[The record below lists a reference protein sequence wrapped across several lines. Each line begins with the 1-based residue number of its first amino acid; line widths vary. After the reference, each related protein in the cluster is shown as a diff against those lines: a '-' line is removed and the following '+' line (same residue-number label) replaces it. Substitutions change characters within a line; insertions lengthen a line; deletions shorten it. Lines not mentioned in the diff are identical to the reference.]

1 MPRCA
6 SNIDPS
12 IQMLVPCG
20 ISSSASSVKFIVKR
34 FGTFPTISEGST
46 LTTVGHRVKVAII
59 RQTACSPFLCYLP
72 YMRRCLCCSYG
83 LPWLSEKVSI
93 PRRASQEFGQLRG
106 PQNPRIA
113 ALVPDRG
120 DPGRAWRTN
129 SLLKM
134 IQYGMKTGKD
144 FSGTRAMLNKDSFKR
159 GGINPAAPDHDICCN
174 VIMVASQIRHSAD
187 IF

>member
-12 IQMLVPCG
+12 IQMLVSCG
-20 ISSSASSVKFIVKR
+20 ISSSASSVKSIVKR

-46 LTTVGHRVKVAII
+46 LAII
-59 RQTACSPFLCYLP
+59 RQRACSPFLCYLP
-72 YMRRCLCCSYG
+72 YMGRCLCCSYG
-83 LPWLSEKVSI
+83 LPWLPEKVSI

-106 PQNPRIA
+106 PQNPRIT

-144 FSGTRAMLNKDSFKR
+144 FSGTRAKQRLVQKR
-159 GGINPAAPDHDICCN
+159 SHQSRGT
-174 VIMVASQIRHSAD
+174 
-187 IF
+187 

>member
-120 DPGRAWRTN
+120 DPGRAW
-129 SLLKM
+129 KFP
-134 IQYGMKTGKD
+134 IKD
-144 FSGTRAMLNKDSFKR
+144 DPIRYENGERLFGYTCYAKQRLAQKRWHQSRGT
-159 GGINPAAPDHDICCN
+159 
-174 VIMVASQIRHSAD
+174 
-187 IF
+187 